1 MTNPRLIVS
10 EARRRID
17 SGRTI
22 SGECSICGDILL
34 EQLDDKVKP
43 DPELLRDKLQ
53 KVFQQH
59 LAENHLYQPTE

>member
-1 MTNPRLIVS
+1 MMNPRLILS
-10 EARRRID
+10 EARRLD

-22 SGECSICGDILL
+22 SGQCSLCGDILL

-53 KVFQQH
+53 AVFEQH
-59 LAENHLYQPTE
+59 VAENHPKAA